1 MLPEQA
7 IEISKVR
14 FDHAKECLR
23 DAKLLLAGES
33 YRSAANRAYYAIF
46 HAMRAVLALD
56 GVDMKHHSGII
67 SEFRKRYIKTGVFD
81 ISLSGLSSEL
91 SDVREGSD
99 YNDFFIVSKADT
111 AEQVQSAGTF
121 LTAVETYLRTNIESV
136 RHLTQTVTQT
146 GQKRDG
152 RNRKIP
158 VNAEFFHLKY
168 AHIIIKIQKNTNG
181 RLLTCMG
188 SQVRVLYC
196 PP

>member
-7 IEISKVR
+7 VEISKVR
-14 FDHAKECLR
+14 FGHAKECLR

-46 HAMRAVLALD
+46 HAIRAVLALD

-67 SEFRKRYIKTGVFD
+67 SKFRKRYIKTGVFD
-81 ISLSGLSSEL
+81 ASLSGLISEL

-121 LTAVETYLRTNIESV
+121 LAAVETYLRT
-136 RHLTQTVTQT
+136 
-146 GQKRDG
+146 
-152 RNRKIP
+152 
-158 VNAEFFHLKY
+158 KY
-168 AHIIIKIQKNTNG
+168 
-181 RLLTCMG
+181 
-188 SQVRVLYC
+188 
-196 PP
+196 

>member
-23 DAKLLLAGES
+23 DANLLLAGES

-81 ISLSGLSSEL
+81 ASLSGLISGASQKPK
-91 SDVREGSD
+91 SGAVRK
-99 YNDFFIVSKADT
+99 YPCIFKKVLLFLWFQMPL
-111 AEQVQSAGTF
+111 QVYQSN
-121 LTAVETYLRTNIESV
+121 L
-136 RHLTQTVTQT
+136 
-146 GQKRDG
+146 
-152 RNRKIP
+152 
-158 VNAEFFHLKY
+158 
-168 AHIIIKIQKNTNG
+168 
-181 RLLTCMG
+181 
-188 SQVRVLYC
+188 VLGLC
-196 PP
+196 CA